1 MVFVSFEHI
10 SKFPQQLHHFQFN
23 FTIAYRSGKLNRA
36 ADALSRMPSS
46 KDLKLDTTD
55 LPTYLQVEALQM
67 AIENIEQEVCNSD
80 EVLDS
85 EVLFCG

>member
-1 MVFVSFEHI
+1 
-10 SKFPQQLHHFQFN
+10 
-23 FTIAYRSGKLNRA
+23 LNRA

-46 KDLKLDTTD
+46 QDLKLDTTD
-55 LPTYLQVEALQM
+55 LPTDLQVEALQM

-85 EVLFCG
+85 EVLFCFNPMMSSLLMKHFKN